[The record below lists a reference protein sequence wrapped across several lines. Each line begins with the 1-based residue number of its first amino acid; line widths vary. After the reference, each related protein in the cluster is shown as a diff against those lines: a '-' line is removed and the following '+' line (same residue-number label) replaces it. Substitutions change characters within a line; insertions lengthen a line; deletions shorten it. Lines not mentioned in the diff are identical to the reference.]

1 MRVSEMSRMNSRARA
16 LEQAHERMDNVQQQ
30 LSTGRRIEKMSSDPA
45 AAALALRHRQ
55 AIDFET
61 QMRRNLSGGSAFL
74 NASESALG
82 GVNDALQ
89 RVRELTVQAGT
100 GTISAQDRQA
110 IAQEVSQLIGQIA
123 QLANT
128 NFSGAYVFAGHRS
141 NVPAYVVMGNPPAT
155 VTYQGDLGMRTRRIS
170 REDASPVNMP
180 GPNVFGTVFNDL
192 ITLRDNLA
200 GAVPPATIVAS
211 LADIDTALERV
222 INARADLGA
231 RANRFDAANSVSE
244 VTNIDLQKLRS
255 EVEEVDITEAVVR
268 FTSAQ
273 QALQAATAAIG
284 RTSNMTLLD
293 FLR

>member
-30 LSTGRRIEKMSSDPA
+30 LSTGRRIEKMSADPA
-45 AAALALRHRQ
+45 AASLALRHRQ
-55 AIDFET
+55 SIDFEA

-82 GVNDALQ
+82 SVNDALQ

-110 IAQEVSQLIGQIA
+110 ISQEVSQLIGQIA

-141 NVPAYVVMGNPPAT
+141 NLPAYVVTGNPPTA
-155 VTYQGDLGMRTRRIS
+155 VTYQGDMGMRTRRIS
-170 REDASPVNMP
+170 REDASPVNVP
-180 GPNVFGTVFNDL
+180 GPNVFGTVFADL

-200 GAVPPATIVAS
+200 GAVPPATIAAS
-211 LADIDTALERV
+211 LTDIDAALDRV
-222 INARADLGA
+222 INSRADLGA

-293 FLR
+293 FIR